1 AFRLIAERSP
11 NLVGL
16 IFDQLPDN
24 GMVLERL
31 LPWQWP
37 ARAPRPLPGAHSVRG
52 PQTTPPGMKV
62 GDEASG
68 GSR

>member
-1 AFRLIAERSP
+1 
-11 NLVGL
+11 V
-16 IFDQLPDN
+16 PDLASLTLQRIDEQ
-24 GMVLERL
+24 GVVIERL
-31 LPWQWP
+31 LPREWP
-37 ARAPRPLPGAHSVRG
+37 RRAPRPAARPDTRG